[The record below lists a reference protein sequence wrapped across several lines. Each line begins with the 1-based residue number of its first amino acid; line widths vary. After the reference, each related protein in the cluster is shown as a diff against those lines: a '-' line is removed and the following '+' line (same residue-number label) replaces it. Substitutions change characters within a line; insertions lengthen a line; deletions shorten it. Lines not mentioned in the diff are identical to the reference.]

1 MRAAKMKERPT
12 FQLMCQTDVQSIYHM
27 QMPRWL
33 FSDPRYCEMSL
44 DAKVTYTFLLN
55 RFQLS
60 RKNGWV
66 NDRGEVFVI
75 FPRKALAKELR
86 ICEQRVTA
94 AFKKLVELKLVW
106 EKRCGRGDANQIY
119 LARVTPIED
128 PDYSCAPFITEDES
142 EVRGSRT
149 SDLEGLA
156 DGKPSAACQE
166 PQNLLSKNR
175 EDRAS
180 RTAKSAFPEPQK
192 LTPSKKEKRK
202 IDQSHM
208 EVRPSVRA
216 PAQDGPTDGDA
227 EEELLDI
234 LDGCEL
240 ECFAPETALVFENAI
255 ERLFYADSFR
265 IGNATLP
272 QCRVRAKLKRLDG
285 MILLAF
291 LLGFPANE
299 IVLPILLMGYSSA
312 GTLVDGAS
320 LAELKTMLQ
329 ANGWTGTTAL
339 CMLLFSLFHFP
350 CGTTTLT
357 LARESK
363 SLKWTLVGVALP
375 TAVGMTVCFA
385 VHLAATWLKI

>member
-44 DAKVTYTFLLN
+44 EAKVTYTFLLN

-60 RKNGWV
+60 RRNGWV
-66 NDRGEVFVI
+66 NERGEVFVI

-94 AFKKLVELKLVW
+94 AFKRLVELKLVW

-156 DGKPSAACQE
+156 DGEPSAACQE

-192 LTPSKKEKRK
+192 LPPSKKEKRK

-216 PAQDGPTDGDA
+216 PAQDGPTGTQKKNFW
-227 EEELLDI
+227 I
-234 LDGCEL
+234 
-240 ECFAPETALVFENAI
+240 FWTA
-255 ERLFYADSFR
+255 
-265 IGNATLP
+265 
-272 QCRVRAKLKRLDG
+272 
-285 MILLAF
+285 
-291 LLGFPANE
+291 
-299 IVLPILLMGYSSA
+299 
-312 GTLVDGAS
+312 AS
-320 LAELKTMLQ
+320 LNASHRKPLWCLKTPLSGFFMPTASVLAMPRFHKAACGQ
-329 ANGWTGTTAL
+329 SSDGWTA
-339 CMLLFSLFHFP
+339 
-350 CGTTTLT
+350 
-357 LARESK
+357 
-363 SLKWTLVGVALP
+363 
-375 TAVGMTVCFA
+375 
-385 VHLAATWLKI
+385 